1 MLLNKICMMF
11 NLNSWLFYA
20 LLSAIF
26 AALTA
31 VFAKAGLKEVNS
43 DLATAIRTVVI
54 LFITWGIVLFRGSI
68 GGISGLSRNNWIF
81 LILSAIATGLSW
93 LFYYRAL
100 QLGKVSEVSVID
112 KGSIV
117 FTLLLSYL
125 FLGESLTP
133 RVIIAAAMIF
143 GGMLVLVWK

>member
-1 MLLNKICMMF
+1 ML
-11 NLNSWLFYA
+11 NLDSWVVYA

-31 VFAKAGLKEVNS
+31 IFAKAGLKNVNS

-54 LFITWGIVLFRGSI
+54 LLITWGIVWFRGNA
-68 GGISGLSRNNWIF
+68 GGVRGLSRNNWIF

-100 QLGKVSEVSVID
+100 QLGKVSQVSVID

-117 FTLLLSYL
+117 FTILLSFL
-125 FLGESLTP
+125 FLREPLTP
-133 RVIIAAAMIF
+133 RLVLAAALIF
-143 GGMLVLVWK
+143 GGMLVMVWK